1 MGVYGKH
8 LHTTDVRFSPHT
20 LRHTFACSYL
30 KAGGNLEYLR
40 RILGHS
46 SLLITQR
53 YLQSVGVVD
62 LADVHNDFSPIPPTR
77 GGKGYDD
84 AAMGRGL
91 TNVETTVAVATG
103 DVRWVLTRR
112 SDEDSTTLGVCGTG
126 SRVGGWDG
134 LRPGFDATHA
144 SGESARAVVG
154 RSVGPTGGPV
164 GRPIAPAR
172 VGRSSRVVR
181 YSRRPRLP
189 RSHPDVPCA
198 PRTGNSGRVPQ
209 AGAAESVF
217 LRQTW
222 MVASAYFQPF
232 FLTNASSH
240 LVLPPS
246 DFRAHARISLKS
258 PLRLCSPFSVFLRT
272 TCQR

>member
-1 MGVYGKH
+1 MNFSTWPTIRLIGTIWCYESKLGRKERLVPISTEMRRGFYTYISRHLGPPTYLFSTRTGNRVTVRNFQRDMEVYGKH
-8 LHTTDVRFSPHT
+8 LHITDVRFSPHT

-53 YLQSVGVVD
+53 YLQSLGVDD

-134 LRPGFDATHA
+134 LRP
-144 SGESARAVVG
+144 
-154 RSVGPTGGPV
+154 
-164 GRPIAPAR
+164 
-172 VGRSSRVVR
+172 
-181 YSRRPRLP
+181 
-189 RSHPDVPCA
+189 
-198 PRTGNSGRVPQ
+198 
-209 AGAAESVF
+209 
-217 LRQTW
+217 
-222 MVASAYFQPF
+222 
-232 FLTNASSH
+232 
-240 LVLPPS
+240 
-246 DFRAHARISLKS
+246 
-258 PLRLCSPFSVFLRT
+258 
-272 TCQR
+272 